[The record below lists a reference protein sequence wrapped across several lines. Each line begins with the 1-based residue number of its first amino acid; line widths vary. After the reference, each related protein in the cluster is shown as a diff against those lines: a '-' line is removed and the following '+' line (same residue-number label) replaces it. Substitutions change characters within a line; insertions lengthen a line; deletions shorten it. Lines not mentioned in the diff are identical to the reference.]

1 MLSPQEA
8 LELDIVDSLYDGTED
23 LEKQIKAFVEKYD
36 LVSGKREAIK
46 TNKEFTFYNLIKSIE
61 KSVFTAD
68 EVAFFTGDALQG

>member
-1 MLSPQEA
+1 M
-8 LELDIVDSLYDGTED
+8 
-23 LEKQIKAFVEKYD
+23 EKYD

-61 KSVFTAD
+61 KGVFTAD